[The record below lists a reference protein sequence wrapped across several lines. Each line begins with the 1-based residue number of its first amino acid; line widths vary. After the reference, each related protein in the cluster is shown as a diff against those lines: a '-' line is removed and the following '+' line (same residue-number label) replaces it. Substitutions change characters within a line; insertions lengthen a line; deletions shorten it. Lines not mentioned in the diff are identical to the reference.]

1 MSFGEVGFAGTLQ
14 IPDFK
19 SEIRY
24 PRFEIPRGC
33 TMLTINSGEAKVRAP
48 NRGVS
53 ISQLLGERAYEY
65 RSLRRW
71 GGSASEANRGL
82 LEEVVL
88 DCGHVMTVSS
98 QDLNALIEF
107 NCKLRQQSA
116 GLVLTNVQE
125 SVARVF
131 EMTRLNRLFTVYE
144 AMTVRTEVTQ
154 LDLEAGPRTNRRQR

>member
-1 MSFGEVGFAGTLQ
+1 
-14 IPDFK
+14 
-19 SEIRY
+19 
-24 PRFEIPRGC
+24 
-33 TMLTINSGEAKVRAP
+33 MLTINSAEAKVRAP
-48 NRGVS
+48 NRGIS

-88 DCGHVMTVSS
+88 DCGQVMAVSS

-107 NCKLRQQSA
+107 NCKLRQHSA

-125 SVARVF
+125 SVARIF
-131 EMTRLNRLFTVYE
+131 SLTRLNRLFTVYE
-144 AMTVRTEVTQ
+144 AMNVTSEVTQ
-154 LDLEAGPRTNRRQR
+154 SDLAAGPKTSRR